1 MTLRKIRPEQAPLGA
16 LQQHSH
22 DALLESVH
30 NNISMAK
37 EHVSRSKHIIS
48 QSQEIIDRTRLTL
61 ARSSRIQ
68 YGLAGEGSPNPI
80 IDSRGK
86 E

>member
-1 MTLRKIRPEQAPLGA
+1 MPVRKIRPEQAPLGA

-22 DALLESVH
+22 DALLESVQ

-37 EHVSRSKHIIS
+37 EQVSRSKHIIS
-48 QSQEIIDRTRLTL
+48 RSLEIIDRSRGIL
-61 ARSSRIQ
+61 ANSSRIQ
-68 YGLAGEGSPNPI
+68 YGLAGEPALNPI
-80 IDSRGK
+80 IYNRG